1 MGTISQPQ
9 KNVIAVE
16 LIRSQ
21 VNNDNST
28 PLSPRSASIK
38 NSNSIVTA
46 PKGPDGDIMTL
57 NDAGNAW
64 VPRNKKGDFTA
75 DQINNATKNGTD
87 TENVLRNGFD
97 AVINKKSADTP
108 FSKTSSG
115 TPSVIDSSSGGSVP
129 PAMYDQNTKILGQQL
144 WKYKV
149 VMLNHMQRY
158 EVPTRAIK
166 TLTIEDDFLTWPLRG
181 SIVIDNRLE
190 GFERSSDFDKFY
202 YIRSDA
208 RDEIS
213 IEMEPVISK
222 GTLPEKIWKIDMI
235 GVVYDVE
242 DLPHIDMTIKAK
254 RFYFWDKRFQN
265 LLEKNIQWST
275 ATGKRFI
282 SNACPTP
289 VAHASDSDRAMYTGE
304 AIASILSEVGYED
317 IIDKSK
323 WEWGKGKINFVAK
336 SDWSAWDCI
345 NYILQQQISNDDK
358 FDICSLYW
366 NRGDKKLNLTPM
378 WKFFEEAGVNEP
390 KKLQIEHMFFEDP
403 ISDAIELVTPNKAPL
418 SLEKSFE
425 KDIKADDF
433 NKIKNY
439 RFSQTSGLDN
449 AMAFVSRP
457 VYSHWHKNK
466 QFDVDVKENEIKN
479 VKEKYFKKN
488 YVSRVLSV
496 GNFPVM
502 TMNKTKTDQKSIK
515 PQFSNIS
522 TIDPKTDRYIRSLEG
537 RGKILYAGLF
547 LNQNLVIRMQGSTHR
562 IAGTF
567 IGIDRAKTSSDNVY
581 DYQLCGQYFV
591 TNVKHIIQQQKY
603 INDITMIKVHSY
615 DKLPVNEGVE

>member
-1 MGTISQPQ
+1 MGKITYPHKST
-9 KNVIAVE
+9 NSVE
-16 LIRSQ
+16 WPRMQ
-21 VNNDNST
+21 VNSDNST
-28 PLSPRSASIK
+28 PVFQQPTSEQ
-38 NSNSIVTA
+38 NSTSIVTV
-46 PKGPDGDIMTL
+46 PKGPDGEALIQ
-57 NDAGNAW
+57 NDVGNAW
-64 VPRNKKGDFTA
+64 VPRNKKGEFTA
-75 DQINNATKNGTD
+75 EQINSATKNGTD
-87 TENVLRNGFD
+87 TENILKNGFN
-97 AVINKKSADTP
+97 AVLGNSKSSSP
-108 FSKTSSG
+108 FSRTSG
-115 TPSVIDSSSGGSVP
+115 GIPSVIDPSSTNQASFG
-129 PAMYDQNTKILGQQL
+129 ANDQTTKLFAQQL

-149 VMLNHMQRY
+149 VLLNHMQRY
-158 EVPTRAIK
+158 ELPTRAIK
-166 TLTIEDDFLTWPLRG
+166 MLTIEDDFLTWPLRG

-190 GFERSSDFDKFY
+190 GFEKSTDFDKFY
-202 YIRSDA
+202 FVRADA
-208 RDEIS
+208 RDEIL
-213 IEMEPVISK
+213 IEMEPIVSK

-235 GVVYDVE
+235 GIVYDVE
-242 DLPHIDMTIKAK
+242 DLPHKDMTIKAK

-289 VAHASDSDRAMYTGE
+289 VAHASDDDRAMYTGE
-304 AIASILSEVGYED
+304 AIASILHEVGYAD
-317 IIDKSK
+317 IIDNTK
-323 WEWGKGKINFVAK
+323 WDWGKGKINFVAK
-336 SDWSAWDCI
+336 SEWSAWDCI
-345 NYILQQQISNDDK
+345 NYILQQQISNDEK

-378 WKFFEEAGVNEP
+378 WKFFEEAGIDEP

-403 ISDAIELVTPNKAPL
+403 VSDNIKLVTPNKAPL
-418 SLEKSFE
+418 CLTKSYE

-433 NKIKNY
+433 NKIKSY

-479 VKEKYFKKN
+479 VKDTYFKEN

-522 TIDPKTDRYIRSLEG
+522 TINPKTDRYIRSLEG

-567 IGIDRAKTSSDNVY
+567 IGIDRAKISSDNIY

-603 INDITMIKVHSY
+603 VNDITMVKVHSY